1 MNKKPNCIIAAR
13 LGSRRIKEKNIKKFY
28 GLPMIVYSIRAAKKS
43 KLFSN
48 IYVSTESEKIAK
60 IARKNGAIVPQLRPT
75 VLAGDNTPIR
85 DVILDF
91 LNKNNL
97 NDTKYNFFI
106 YPVSPLINPKDL
118 IKAYNKI
125 VNLKYDLL
133 ISIKEFEKSPERAFL
148 IKNKNNLVFQDKKML
163 YKKSQDLKK
172 YFFDSGSFFI
182 FNTKVY
188 KENKFHPKKTTFYLY
203 KAFEAVDVDKPEDLE
218 ILKRLYKQLP

>member
-1 MNKKPNCIIAAR
+1 MTKKPNCIIAAR
-13 LGSRRIKEKNIKKFY
+13 LGSKRIKEKNIKKFN

-60 IARKNGAIVPQLRPT
+60 IARKNGAIVPQLRPK
-75 VLAGDNTPIR
+75 VLARDKTPIR
-85 DVILDF
+85 DVVIDF
-91 LNKNNL
+91 VNKNDL

-106 YPVSPLINPKDL
+106 YPVSPLINPQDL

-125 VNLKYDLL
+125 IKLKYDLL
-133 ISIKEFEKSPERAFL
+133 ISIKEFEKSPERSFL
-148 IKNKNNLVFQDKKML
+148 LKNKNDLIIHNKKNH
-163 YKKSQDLKK
+163 YKRSQELKK

-188 KENKFHPKKTTFYLY
+188 KENKFYPKKTTFYLY
-203 KAFEAVDVDKPEDLE
+203 KALEAIDVDKPEDLE
-218 ILKRLYKQLP
+218 FLKKLYTK

>member
-1 MNKKPNCIIAAR
+1 MTKKPNCIIAAR
-13 LGSRRIKEKNIKKFY
+13 LGSKRIKEKNIKKFN

-60 IARKNGAIVPQLRPT
+60 IARKNGAIVPQLRPK
-75 VLAGDNTPIR
+75 VLARDKTPIR
-85 DVILDF
+85 DVVIDF
-91 LNKNNL
+91 VNKNDL

-106 YPVSPLINPKDL
+106 YPVSPLINPQDL

-125 VNLKYDLL
+125 IKLKYDLL
-133 ISIKEFEKSPERAFL
+133 ISIKEFEKSPERSFL
-148 IKNKNNLVFQDKKML
+148 LKNKNDLIIHNKKNH
-163 YKKSQDLKK
+163 YKRSQELKK

-188 KENKFHPKKTTFYLY
+188 KKNKFYPKKTTFYLY
-203 KAFEAVDVDKPEDLE
+203 KALEAIDVDKPEDLE
-218 ILKRLYKQLP
+218 ILKILYTK